1 MSKPVPREAIPP
13 SRKNLL
19 IVNLRRNEIK
29 TKCGTEGGNNL
40 EMRQNLF
47 WIVSA
52 KPFFKLSRLH
62 CEQVTD
68 N

>member
-29 TKCGTEGGNNL
+29 TKCGTEG
-40 EMRQNLF
+40 
-47 WIVSA
+47 
-52 KPFFKLSRLH
+52 KLYNSLKYLDDH
-62 CEQVTD
+62 
-68 N
+68 